1 MGKATLVS
9 QELEGES
16 KLISDGARL
25 IESLDKSGFQVVA
38 ALWLYLSES
47 DEWRLIIA
55 SPAEIVK
62 GPRQAYIDIQSV
74 LSNTLPSIEIPLQ
87 DISVV
92 SPGDRLIQS
101 LTGLIS
107 TGPGIGGLR
116 IQNSVFNNQFIEDA
130 YIYRI

>member
-1 MGKATLVS
+1 MGKAILVS

-47 DEWRLIIA
+47 DKWRLIIA
-55 SPAEIVK
+55 SPSEIVK

-74 LSNTLPSIEIPLQ
+74 LNNTSPPIKILLQ

-92 SPGDRLIQS
+92 SPSDRLIQS
-101 LTGLIS
+101 LTGCIS
-107 TGPGIGGLR
+107 TGSEIGGLR